1 MTMKV
6 EIIQRFTEISE
17 KELRLTVTVEIVV
30 RFTVTAKIVLRL
42 NGTF

>member
-1 MTMKV
+1 MKV

-17 KELRLTVTVEIVV
+17 IELRLTVEIVV

-42 NGTF
+42 NGTV

>member
-1 MTMKV
+1 MKV

-17 KELRLTVTVEIVV
+17 IKLTLTVTVEIVV

>member
-1 MTMKV
+1 MKV

-17 KELRLTVTVEIVV
+17 IKLTLTVTVEIVV
-30 RFTVTAKIVLRL
+30 TFTVTAKIVLRL